1 MESLIW
7 IGTAVSIAG
16 LVGLLWCIFRVWRA
30 RRSNLSDQDLR
41 DAVRRVVPLNMG
53 ALLLSVI
60 GLMMVIAG
68 IMLG

>member
-1 MESLIW
+1 MDSLIW
-7 IGTAVSIAG
+7 IGTAISIAG
-16 LVGLLWCIFRVWRA
+16 LLGLFWCIFRVWRA
-30 RRSNLSDQDLR
+30 RRSNLSDENLR

-53 ALLLSVI
+53 ALLLSAL

>member
-7 IGTAVSIAG
+7 IGTAVSLAG
-16 LVGLLWCIFRVWRA
+16 LMGLLWCIFRVWRA

-53 ALLLSVI
+53 ALLLSVL

>member
-16 LVGLLWCIFRVWRA
+16 LAGLLWCIFRVWRA
-30 RRSNLSDQDLR
+30 RRSNLSEQDLR
-41 DAVRRVVPLNMG
+41 DAVRRVVPINMG
-53 ALLLSVI
+53 ALLLSAL
-60 GLMMVIAG
+60 GLMMVITG

>member
-7 IGTAVSIAG
+7 IGTAMSIAG
-16 LVGLLWCIFRVWRA
+16 LLGLFWCILRVWRA

-53 ALLLSVI
+53 ALFLSAI
-60 GLMMVIAG
+60 GLIMVIVG

>member
-16 LVGLLWCIFRVWRA
+16 LAGLLWCIFRVWRA

>member
-16 LVGLLWCIFRVWRA
+16 LAGLLWCIFRVWRA
-30 RRSNLSDQDLR
+30 RRRNLSDEDLR

>member
-1 MESLIW
+1 MDSLIW
-7 IGTAVSIAG
+7 IGTAISIAG
-16 LVGLLWCIFRVWRA
+16 LLGLFWCIFRVCRA
-30 RRSNLSDQDLR
+30 RRSNLSDENLR

-53 ALLLSVI
+53 ALLLSAL

>member
-1 MESLIW
+1 MESLVW

-30 RRSNLSDQDLR
+30 RRRNLSEQDLR

-53 ALLLSVI
+53 ALLLSAL

>member
-30 RRSNLSDQDLR
+30 RRSKLSDRDLR